1 MLWRFSLVTESGGY
15 PWLWCLG
22 FSLPWLLLLQST
34 GSRAQ
39 RLYFHNLKI
48 TTVNIQIA
56 CYFFKC
62 IFIHTDM
69 GFRTWLRLYVIHK
82 VWHPAM
88 DCFLEIKIN
97 LSVYVI
103 TNLPHQNLS
112 QIHLI
117 SKANKEILLNNLH
130 LKERKRERERL
141 RETETTVLPQGF
153 LICSF
158 QDTICTYP
166 FWIEVLFSCFPIKW
180 DHSLTERER
189 HQPKV
194 VEPDPLGYCEVK
206 VAQSCP
212 TLCDPMDNTVHG
224 ILQDRILEWVAFPF
238 SRASFNPGIKPRSST
253 LQADSLLAEPQGKP
267 PLEY

>member
-1 MLWRFSLVTESGGY
+1 ML
-15 PWLWCLG
+15 
-22 FSLPWLLLLQST
+22 
-34 GSRAQ
+34 
-39 RLYFHNLKI
+39 
-48 TTVNIQIA
+48 
-56 CYFFKC
+56 FFKC
-62 IFIHTDM
+62 IFIYTNM

-82 VWHPAM
+82 VWHPAT

-112 QIHLI
+112 QIRLI

-130 LKERKRERERL
+130 LKLKKRERERD
-141 RETETTVLPQGF
+141 RNNSVLSQGF

-158 QDTICTYP
+158 QDSICTYP
-166 FWIEVLFSCFPIKW
+166 FWIKVLLSCFPIKW

-212 TLCDPMDNTVHG
+212 TLLDPMDYTVHG
-224 ILQDRILEWVAFPF
+224 ILQARILEWVAFPF
-238 SRASFNPGIKPRSST
+238 SRRSSQPRDQT
-253 LQADSLLAEPQGKP
+253 QVSRIAGRFFTRWATREAPFRI
-267 PLEY
+267 LEEYKTAFPSHTSIEQKWFPSIY